1 MPILNEERHLA
12 ESVTAILGQELSCP
26 IEVVLAL
33 GPSTDGTDEVA
44 AQLHEAD
51 ARVRIVTNPT
61 GRTPDALN
69 AAIAASAYDVIA
81 RVDGHGIL
89 SDGYLATALRVLDE
103 TGAANVGG
111 IMDAEGTTDF
121 ECAVA
126 VAMKSK
132 IGVGGAKFKLG
143 GEAGRAETVYL
154 GVFRRSWL
162 ERVEGYDTRF
172 TRAQD
177 WEMNFRIRRAGGT
190 VWFTPDL
197 KVTYRPRGSFRTLAR
212 QYKQYGQWRRV
223 VARQHRGSI
232 NARYLAPP
240 AAVTAIGVGAVGG
253 LVWRPLW
260 LIPAGYA
267 GAVVVGGLAISAG
280 SRAGVRLRVPAVLA
294 TMHLAWGFGFLTSR
308 IRLTDEVRQAAE
320 VAAEEVEAAAEG

>member
-12 ESVTAILGQELSCP
+12 ESVTAILAQDVPCP

-33 GPSTDGTDEVA
+33 GPSSDATDVVA
-44 AQLHEAD
+44 EALHHAD
-51 ARVRIVTNPT
+51 SRVRLVRNPS

-69 AAIAASAYDVIA
+69 AAIAASSYDVIA

-89 SDGYLATALRVLDE
+89 SDGYLATALRTLED

-121 ECAVA
+121 ERAVA

-132 IGVGGAKFKLG
+132 LGVGGAKFKLG
-143 GEAGRAETVYL
+143 GAAGPAETVYL

-162 ERVEGYDTRF
+162 DRVGGYDARF

-177 WEMNFRIRRAGGT
+177 WEMNFRICAAGGL

-197 KVTYRPRGSFRTLAR
+197 TVTYRPRGSVRALAR
-212 QYKQYGQWRRV
+212 QYRQYGQWRRV
-223 VARQHRGSI
+223 VARRHPGSI
-232 NARYLAPP
+232 SARYLAPP
-240 AAVTAIGVGAVGG
+240 AAVAAIAVGTVG
-253 LVWRPLW
+253 GFVWRPLW
-260 LIPAGYA
+260 VIPAGYA
-267 GAVVVGGLAISAG
+267 GAVTIGGLAISAG
-280 SRAGVRLRVPAVLA
+280 SPPAVRLRVPAVLA
-294 TMHLAWGFGFLTSR
+294 TMHLTWGFGFLTSR
-308 IRLTDEVRQAAE
+308 IRIAD
-320 VAAEEVEAAAEG
+320 GPSD